1 MVSYGKINKKVKRN
15 CIYIKKF
22 KGIKRRIGLRII
34 ERNVVGKK
42 KKNIYMDFEIY
53 EKVDSFNI

>member
-42 KKNIYMDFEIY
+42 KKIFIWILKYMR
-53 EKVDSFNI
+53 K